1 MILHASALLF
11 SLRKNQLVIKI
22 NTLCFSKEAVC
33 ICTPALCVVVY
44 KRGTFSLFIQL
55 SSIKESRAL
64 QCQPHMAQLT
74 PNKQFSLPED
84 VAIITVSALKNE
96 I

>member
-1 MILHASALLF
+1 MILHASALLS
-11 SLRKNQLVIKI
+11 SLKKNQLVIKI
-22 NTLCFSKEAVC
+22 NTLSFSKYVVC

-44 KRGTFSLFIQL
+44 KKGTFPLFIEP

-84 VAIITVSALKNE
+84 VAIITLSALKDV